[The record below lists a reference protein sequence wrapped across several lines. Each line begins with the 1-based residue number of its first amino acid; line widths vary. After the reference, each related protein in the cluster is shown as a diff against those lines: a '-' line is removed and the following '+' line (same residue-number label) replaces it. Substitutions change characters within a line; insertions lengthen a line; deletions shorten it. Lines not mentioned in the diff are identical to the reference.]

1 MNVCELRKSLKNGK
15 SSESWVIAISHF
27 FKSYE
32 LNYGHGTDNSL
43 DEAYWLLRAQQGWGP
58 ESWLQPPNLDLIDS
72 IVELA
77 GRRVIERKPL
87 AYLLGEAW
95 FAGLCFNVDERVLIP
110 RSPLAEV
117 IERGLRPWCWLEATD
132 RVLDIGTGSACL
144 AVAVAHYCP
153 GISVDATEISDVALE
168 VAKANV
174 DQHKFEDKVQL
185 IKSDLFSAVEGRYR
199 VILSNPPYVP
209 RKRLEKLPVEYSHE
223 PMLALDGGI
232 SGLDLIDRLLIGAA
246 DHLTSNG
253 VLIVEVGEAQEAFME
268 SYPVLPVTWL
278 QFERGGDG
286 VFMLTRDELTGYL
299 EG

>member
-1 MNVCELRKSLKNGK
+1 MNVCELRKLLKNGE
-15 SSESWVIAISHF
+15 SSESWVTAISHF

-43 DEAYWLLRAQQGWGP
+43 DEAYWLLRARQGWEP
-58 ESWLQPPNLDLIDS
+58 ESWLQAQNPDLIDS

-77 GRRVIERKPL
+77 GRRVTERRPL

-117 IERGLRPWCWLEATD
+117 IERGLRPWCWLETTD
-132 RVLDIGTGSACL
+132 RALDIGTGSACL
-144 AVAVAHYCP
+144 AVSIAHYCP
-153 GISVDATEISDVALE
+153 GVSVDATEISDAALE

-174 DQHKFEDKVQL
+174 DQHKFEDRVRL
-185 IKSDLFSAVEGRYR
+185 IKSDLFSSVEGRYR

-209 RKRLEKLPVEYSHE
+209 RKRLEELPVEYSHE
-223 PMLALDGGI
+223 PVLALDGGI
-232 SGLDLIDRLLIGAA
+232 SGLDLIDRLLVGAA

-253 VLIVEVGEAQEAFME
+253 VLIIEVGEAQEAFTE
-268 SYPVLPVTWL
+268 SYPTLPVTWL

-299 EG
+299 ER